1 MHAVVINAAIT
12 DRDALPTALD
22 ELVPEVSGAPGFVAG
37 YWIALGQNQG
47 ISILVF
53 DSEAS
58 ASLQALTTQVAG
70 SDAATIDSVEVG
82 EVSAM
87 HRTAIARPSRSAVL
101 THGA

>member
-1 MHAVVINAAIT
+1 MHAVVIKATIT

-37 YWIALGQNQG
+37 YWIVLEQDQG

-58 ASLQALTTQVAG
+58 ASLQALATQVAG
-70 SDAATIDSVEVG
+70 SAAATIDSVEVG
-82 EVSAM
+82 EV
-87 HRTAIARPSRSAVL
+87 TAHA
-101 THGA
+101 

>member
-1 MHAVVINAAIT
+1 MHAVVINATIT

-37 YWIALGQNQG
+37 YWIALGQDQG
-47 ISILVF
+47 IAILMF

-58 ASLQALTTQVAG
+58 ASLQALATQVAG
-70 SDAATIDSVEVG
+70 ATLRRSTASK
-82 EVSAM
+82 SAKSPRM